1 MAFCSE
7 KVQVLVIIDFKI
19 LLNNCCFR
27 EGLQFNTFFGQDFS
41 VVLKVKIFIKP
52 TINRYRTRIYWTF
65 VFYLIYILFWQ
76 FLAAFLLF
84 LIYCFYVFCVNL
96 RNSKRKEKKKK
107 MLMLLCE
114 PRIEVLFGY
123 VNVFCF
129 HLLKILL
136 SLCLLFWFFLFFYFF
151 FWLLRIFK
159 FVN

>member
-41 VVLKVKIFIKP
+41 VLEVWKGAERKKKIFIKP
-52 TINRYRTRIYWTF
+52 TINRYRTRIYLTF

-129 HLLKILL
+129 HLLKI
-136 SLCLLFWFFLFFYFF
+136 
-151 FWLLRIFK
+151 
-159 FVN
+159 